1 VKSDLDHLMV
11 ERNLDA
17 LLVMGDARA
26 NTIMN
31 YLTNGAHLENA
42 LVVKRRNGPMTLIHG
57 AMERD
62 NATATGL
69 ALVNRDTTY
78 NAYEMLKK
86 HDGDRLAARV
96 DTIFQV
102 IGDQQL
108 HGRLG
113 VYGMVDA
120 GEAFAVLTRLQQLV
134 DGELVGEYGDTLF
147 TLARQTKDNV
157 EIAEM
162 AEAGRLTCQ
171 VVAETQEFIQSC
183 QVRNEVVL
191 RRDGEPL
198 TIGDV
203 KAFIRQR
210 QMQHGLRED
219 HGCIFSQGRDAA
231 VPHNAGD
238 SAIPLHLGQSII
250 FDIFPMRASGYFHDM
265 TRTWSLG
272 YATDEVMQAWE
283 QCKTIFDRVLADLA
297 VGKPCRDFQV
307 MTCEFFEQHGHKTP
321 LNHPGTQEGYVH
333 GLGHGLGLDIHE
345 EPRLSH
351 ATGNDTLLQPG
362 HVFSVEPGLYYQDRG
377 YGVRI
382 EDTVALTET
391 GELINLTNY
400 PYDLV
405 LPMR

>member
-1 VKSDLDHLMV
+1 MKSDLDRLMV

-42 LVVKRRNGPMTLIHG
+42 LVVKRRGGPMTLIHG

-62 NATATGL
+62 NAAATGL

-78 NAYEMLKK
+78 NSYELLKK
-86 HDGDRLAARV
+86 HDGNRLAARV
-96 DTIFQV
+96 DTLIQV
-102 IGDQQL
+102 IRDQQL

-113 VYGMVDA
+113 VYGIVDA
-120 GEAFAVLTRLQQLV
+120 GEAFGVLTRLQQLI

-147 TLARQTKDNV
+147 TLARQTKDNA
-157 EIAEM
+157 EIADM

-171 VVAETQEFIQSC
+171 VVGETQELIQSC
-183 QVRNEVVL
+183 SVRNEVVI

-210 QMQHGLRED
+210 QLQHGLSED

-231 VPHNAGD
+231 VPHNGGD
-238 SAIPLHLGQSII
+238 PAMPLRLGQSII

-283 QCKTIFDRVLADLA
+283 QCKTIFDRVVADLA

-362 HVFSVEPGLYYQDRG
+362 HVFSVEPGLYYQERG

-391 GELINLTNY
+391 GKLINLTSY

-405 LPMR
+405 VPMG

>member
-1 VKSDLDHLMV
+1 MKSDLDHLMV